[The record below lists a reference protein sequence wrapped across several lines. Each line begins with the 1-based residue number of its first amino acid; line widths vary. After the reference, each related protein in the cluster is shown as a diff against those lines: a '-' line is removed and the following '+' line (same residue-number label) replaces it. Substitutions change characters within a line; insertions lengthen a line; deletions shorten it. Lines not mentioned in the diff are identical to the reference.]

1 MKRNATIKIDGAKL
15 KEIIKTRL
23 GVNLYQFSI
32 NNGFSKNY
40 MQKICTVNRATA
52 STIAVL
58 KLNGIELDEYVYKEP
73 EIKEPERTQVS
84 IEDIEAAKREELK
97 ALVKEA
103 VIEALHSFNY
113 VKISGID
120 YDPKNRR
127 YKLFVNEED
136 FK

>member
-23 GVNLYQFSI
+23 GVNLYQFSV

-73 EIKEPERTQVS
+73 EIKEPERAQVS
-84 IEDIEAAKREELK
+84 IEDIEAAKREDLK
-97 ALVKEA
+97 SLIKEA
-103 VIEALHSFNY
+103 VREVL
-113 VKISGID
+113 
-120 YDPKNRR
+120 R
-127 YKLFVNEED
+127 EELR
-136 FK
+136 

>member
-73 EIKEPERTQVS
+73 EIKDPERAQLS
-84 IEDIEAAKREELK
+84 IEDIEAAKRAELLELIKDAVREVIREEIK
-97 ALVKEA
+97 
-103 VIEALHSFNY
+103 
-113 VKISGID
+113 
-120 YDPKNRR
+120 
-127 YKLFVNEED
+127 
-136 FK
+136 